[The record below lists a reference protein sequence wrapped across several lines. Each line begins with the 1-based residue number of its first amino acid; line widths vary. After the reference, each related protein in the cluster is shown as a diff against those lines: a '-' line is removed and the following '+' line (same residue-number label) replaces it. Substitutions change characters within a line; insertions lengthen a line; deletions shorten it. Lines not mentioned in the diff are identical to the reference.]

1 MTADA
6 ISPRRRMLAV
16 CLFLAALSV
25 GLFGWSLAEVF
36 SADGA
41 MAAMDPSGRFAALV
55 ALHSLAPRYVVGL
68 LAGAALGLAG
78 ALLQSVLRNT
88 LADPSSLGVAAGA
101 HLAIVAMTAFA
112 PELGGF
118 PREGVAFAGGL
129 MAVLIVL
136 GLSWRRA
143 FEPATVVVA
152 GMMVGLLCA
161 SLAATLILYSG
172 QYLTS
177 LFLWGGGSLAQ
188 QNWTPAVDLAVRFV
202 PAFAVSMLFLRSLS
216 LLTLDDQGARA
227 LGLSVAGTRLAIL
240 VLAVALSAAVV
251 SQVGVIGFI
260 GLAAPNLAR
269 LMGARTARPV
279 LLLSPLLGALML
291 SVTDGIVQAID
302 RASRFDMPTGAVT
315 ALFAGPVLLW
325 LSSRLRAARP
335 DLRAEG
341 VAGAPRRRLW
351 PVVLGGLA
359 VSAALAL
366 LVGRSESGI
375 GFDSLSTIATL
386 LPWRAPRLVAAMAG
400 GAMLATAGCLLQR
413 MTSNPLASPEVL
425 GVSSSAILAMAI
437 CVFAVP
443 SMGLAGQMTAA
454 TLGAMLGFAVL
465 IAAARRGAFEGN
477 RMLLGGVALGS
488 FCGAALTILM
498 TRGGMEAGMILAW
511 LTGATAHVDPVI
523 AGVTA
528 VLAILLILPALVL
541 SRWLDLLALG
551 KEMPAAL
558 GLAMTRARL
567 VLLALAALLTGAAAL
582 TLGPVSFVGLM
593 APHIARHVGAADA
606 RSLLATS
613 AALGALLMGVAD
625 LASRLAFYPYQ
636 MPIGLFASL
645 IGTPYLL
652 YMLARR

>member
-1 MTADA
+1 MMPDDIA
-6 ISPRRRMLAV
+6 SRRHILLLCLLLAMLS
-16 CLFLAALSV
+16 LA
-25 GLFGWSLAEVF
+25 LFGWSLVDVF
-36 SADGA
+36 SANGSI
-41 MAAMDPSGRFAALV
+41 AAMNPSGRFAGLI
-55 ALHSLAPRYVVGL
+55 ALHSLAPRYLVGL

-78 ALLQSVLRNT
+78 VLLQIVLRNT

-101 HLAIVAMTAFA
+101 HLAIVAATAFA

-118 PREGVAFAGGL
+118 PRESVAFAGGL
-129 MAVLIVL
+129 VAVFIVL
-136 GLSWRRA
+136 GLSWRRS

-161 SLAATLILYSG
+161 SLTATIILYSG

-188 QNWTPAVDLAVRFV
+188 QNWMPPLDLAVRFV
-202 PAFAVSMLFLRSLS
+202 PAFVISMLFVRALT

-227 LGLSVAGTRLAIL
+227 LGLSVSAVRLAIL

-251 SQVGVIGFI
+251 SQVGVIGFV

-269 LMGARTARPV
+269 LMGARTVRLV
-279 LLLSPLLGALML
+279 LPLSPLLGALML
-291 SVTDGIVQAID
+291 SVTDGLVQAID

-315 ALFAGPVLLW
+315 ALFAGPVLFW

-335 DLRAEG
+335 DLRADGLTESS
-341 VAGAPRRRLW
+341 RRQLF
-351 PVVLGGLA
+351 PAILGSLA
-359 VSAALAL
+359 LVTALAL
-366 LVGRSESGI
+366 LVGRSEIDI
-375 GFDSLSTIATL
+375 GFDSLSTVATL

-425 GVSSSAILAMAI
+425 GVSSAAILAMAI
-437 CVFAVP
+437 SVFAAP
-443 SMGLAGQMTAA
+443 AMGLAGQIAGA
-454 TLGAMLGFAVL
+454 TLGAILGFAVL
-465 IAAARRGAFEGN
+465 IVAARGGAFEGN
-477 RMLLGGVALGS
+477 RMLLAGVALGS

-511 LTGATAHVDPVI
+511 LTGATAHVDPAI
-523 AGVTA
+523 AVVTA
-528 VLAILLILPALVL
+528 VLAVVLIFPALLL
-541 SRWLDLLALG
+541 SRWLDLLSLG
-551 KEMPAAL
+551 SEMPAAL
-558 GLAMTRARL
+558 GLAMIRTRL
-567 VLLALAALLTGAAAL
+567 VLLTLAALLTGAAAL

-593 APHIARHVGAADA
+593 APHIARHTGAADA
-606 RSLLATS
+606 RSLVAIS